1 MALSCC
7 IPHGQKGSED
17 RNYTRSV
24 GCECC
29 DHRGKAWE
37 GVQKCGLKQSL
48 SDWCLMGC
56 CVGLE
61 DDKVDSSAEDGGPA
75 CDASGELLRIP
86 SRLSG
91 PFHISN

>member
-1 MALSCC
+1 MWA
-7 IPHGQKGSED
+7 KTVTERSEL
-17 RNYTRSV
+17 N
-24 GCECC
+24 
-29 DHRGKAWE
+29 
-37 GVQKCGLKQSL
+37 
-48 SDWCLMGC
+48 GC

-61 DDKVDSSAEDGGPA
+61 DKKVDSSVEDGGPA